1 MLKRFSVKSLSQP
14 IVNKPNFFEVLRSL
28 KETRKL
34 SSESEAM
41 VKPFLGSR
49 LEINLVFRESESTF
63 ATTFGNEFKGG
74 NTVWAEIEGEDVDC
88 SILFPKTKSNQV
100 NEFQTG
106 ETFQVEVKVL
116 AFDNLYQRIIFG
128 ICSERKLKKSDPEE
142 NNSVSNEQNLLESKL
157 EEIVDDFE
165 ESCDKK
171 ENLKNDP
178 EVGNENKGEAN
189 LDDPEKNSENLNDEN
204 NNFGEKENSTLSLP
218 KIANEE
224 TPSSEKGSLQDGPGK
239 AQDGDAFETTE
250 EKKVAAPT
258 RLPPPLPEKKSKIE
272 NDPNY
277 LDQLRD
283 KRYEYGPDSLTD
295 EEKEALA
302 NDLKIN
308 AASRQK
314 DLEVNKKKVNK
325 VAQVFFGFIMVVFSL
340 NSCSKGGGFPPFI
353 TFCFGLYLLF
363 PLLKKLKELNDMD

>member
-74 NTVWAEIEGEDVDC
+74 NTVWAEIEGEDLDC

-128 ICSERKLKKSDPEE
+128 ICSERKLMKSDPEE

-178 EVGNENKGEAN
+178 KVGNENKVETN

-204 NNFGEKENSTLSLP
+204 NNFGEKENSTLARP

-224 TPSSEKGSLQDGPGK
+224 TPSSEKASLQDDPGK
-239 AQDGDAFETTE
+239 AQDGDAFETTDV
-250 EKKVAAPT
+250 KKMET
-258 RLPPPLPEKKSKIE
+258 PPPLPPPFPENKSKIQ

-277 LDQLRD
+277 LDQLRN
-283 KRYEYGPDSLTD
+283 KRYEHGPDSLTD
-295 EEKEALA
+295 EEKKALE
-302 NDLKIN
+302 DDIKIN

-314 DLEVNKKKVNK
+314 DLEVNKEKVNK
-325 VAQVFFGFIMVVFSL
+325 GARIFFGFIMVVFSL
-340 NSCSKGGGFPPFI
+340 NSCDKGGGFFAFMV
-353 TFCFGLYLLF
+353 FCVGLYLLF
-363 PLLKKLKELNDMD
+363 PLVNKLKEFNEMD

>member
-1 MLKRFSVKSLSQP
+1 M
-14 IVNKPNFFEVLRSL
+14 
-28 KETRKL
+28 
-34 SSESEAM
+34 
-41 VKPFLGSR
+41 
-49 LEINLVFRESESTF
+49 
-63 ATTFGNEFKGG
+63 
-74 NTVWAEIEGEDVDC
+74 
-88 SILFPKTKSNQV
+88 
-100 NEFQTG
+100 
-106 ETFQVEVKVL
+106 
-116 AFDNLYQRIIFG
+116 
-128 ICSERKLKKSDPEE
+128 KSDPEE

-258 RLPPPLPEKKSKIE
+258 RLPPPLPEKKSNIE

-353 TFCFGLYLLF
+353 TFCFGL
-363 PLLKKLKELNDMD
+363 

>member
-74 NTVWAEIEGEDVDC
+74 NTVWAEIEGKDLDC

-100 NEFQTG
+100 DELQTG
-106 ETFQVEVKVL
+106 ETFQAEVKVL

-128 ICSERKLKKSDPEE
+128 ICSERKSMESDPEE
-142 NNSVSNEQNLLESKL
+142 NNSVSNEQILLESKL

-178 EVGNENKGEAN
+178 EVGNENKEEAN
-189 LDDPEKNSENLNDEN
+189 LDDPEKYSENLNDEN
-204 NNFGEKENSTLSLP
+204 DNFGEKEDSTLARP
-218 KIANEE
+218 KIANKN
-224 TPSSEKGSLQDGPGK
+224 TSSSEKGSLQDSPGK
-239 AQDGDAFETTE
+239 AQDGDAFETKE
-250 EKKVAAPT
+250 EKKLAAPPP
-258 RLPPPLPEKKSKIE
+258 LPPPLPEKKSKIE

-363 PLLKKLKELNDMD
+363 PLLKKLKEFNDMD

>member
-63 ATTFGNEFKGG
+63 TTTFGNEFKGG
-74 NTVWAEIEGEDVDC
+74 STVLAEIEGEDLDC
-88 SILFPKTKSNQV
+88 SVLFPKTKSNQV
-100 NEFQTG
+100 DEFQTG
-106 ETFQVEVKVL
+106 ETFQAEVKVL

-128 ICSERKLKKSDPEE
+128 ICSERKSMESDPEE

-171 ENLKNDP
+171 ENL
-178 EVGNENKGEAN
+178 
-189 LDDPEKNSENLNDEN
+189 NDEN
-204 NNFGEKENSTLSLP
+204 DNFGEKEDSTLARP

-250 EKKVAAPT
+250 EKKVAAPPP
-258 RLPPPLPEKKSKIE
+258 LPPPLPEKKSKIE
-272 NDPNY
+272 NDPHY

-363 PLLKKLKELNDMD
+363 PLLKKLKEFNDMD

>member
-28 KETRKL
+28 QETRKL

-74 NTVWAEIEGEDVDC
+74 STVLAEIEGKDLDC
-88 SILFPKTKSNQV
+88 SVLFPKTKSNQV
-100 NEFQTG
+100 DELQTG
-106 ETFQVEVKVL
+106 ETFQAEVKVL

-128 ICSERKLKKSDPEE
+128 FCSERKSMESDAEE
-142 NNSVSNEQNLLESKL
+142 NNSVSNEQILLESKL

-204 NNFGEKENSTLSLP
+204 DNFGEKEDSTLALP
-218 KIANEE
+218 KIANKN
-224 TPSSEKGSLQDGPGK
+224 TSSSEKGSLQDSPGK

-250 EKKVAAPT
+250 EKKVAVPPP
-258 RLPPPLPEKKSKIE
+258 LPPPLPEKKSKIE

-314 DLEVNKKKVNK
+314 DLEINKKKVNK
-325 VAQVFFGFIMVVFSL
+325 VAQVLFGFIMVVFSL

-363 PLLKKLKELNDMD
+363 PLLKKLKEFNDMD

>member
-74 NTVWAEIEGEDVDC
+74 STVLAEIEGKDLDC

-100 NEFQTG
+100 DEFQTG

-128 ICSERKLKKSDPEE
+128 FCSERKSMESDPEE
-142 NNSVSNEQNLLESKL
+142 NNSVSNEQILLESKL

-178 EVGNENKGEAN
+178 EVGNENKEEAN
-189 LDDPEKNSENLNDEN
+189 LDDPEKYSENLNDETD
-204 NNFGEKENSTLSLP
+204 NFGEKEDSTLARP
-218 KIANEE
+218 KIANKN
-224 TPSSEKGSLQDGPGK
+224 TSSSEKGSLQDG
-239 AQDGDAFETTE
+239 DAFETKE
-250 EKKVAAPT
+250 EKKVAAPPP
-258 RLPPPLPEKKSKIE
+258 LPPPLPEKKSKIE

-314 DLEVNKKKVNK
+314 DLEVNKEKVNK
-325 VAQVFFGFIMVVFSL
+325 GVRIFFGFIMVVFSL
-340 NSCSKGGGFPPFI
+340 NSCDKGGGFFAFMV
-353 TFCFGLYLLF
+353 FCVGLYLLF
-363 PLLKKLKELNDMD
+363 PLVKKLKEFNDMD